1 MNPRASHAIRSL
13 TGMKRGLLR
22 RACGLAG
29 LAAGPLHGAA
39 PDPAQRTVA
48 EALVATGSR
57 GRIVYDEVGNV
68 VKLALGRPPPV
79 EIARGAKLPRGA
91 EDEAFREIL
100 KLPHLKAIFLEMQ
113 PLSDAGYA
121 VLARLGNI
129 ADVRIHHPIGRGSKP
144 GQEAPVPAT
153 DRFAQFINDLPGLRV
168 LQLKH
173 IFTIAG
179 DGMSGLAPQR
189 ELEHAELDTICAG
202 PSALDFLMS
211 APRLRNLQL
220 HRTSLNDA
228 QFQELCAALQNLEVL
243 ELKPDRNEPKKDYIT
258 GRSLRGLVR
267 CRKLSVL
274 QLGWDWKEMTYRDG
288 LDAFERMPALRQV
301 TFGDL
306 GIKGF
311 GPAAPAVQ
319 TLHRAR
325 PDLLIRFPGTTLG
338 GRPDQQPVNVDDG
351 WTWGGDASM
360 GRPFLS
366 SP

>member
-1 MNPRASHAIRSL
+1 
-13 TGMKRGLLR
+13 
-22 RACGLAG
+22 
-29 LAAGPLHGAA
+29 
-39 PDPAQRTVA
+39 
-48 EALVATGSR
+48 
-57 GRIVYDEVGNV
+57 V
-68 VKLALGRPPPV
+68 VKLALGRPTPD
-79 EIARGAKLPRGA
+79 EIARGAKLPRGVD
-91 EDEAFREIL
+91 DEAFREIL
-100 KLPHLKAIFLEMQ
+100 KLPHLRAIFLEMQ

-121 VLARLGNI
+121 VLGRLKNLE
-129 ADVRIHHPIGRGSKP
+129 DVRIHYPIGRGAKP

-173 IFTIAG
+173 IFAIEG
-179 DGMSGLAPQR
+179 DGMTGLAPQR
-189 ELEHAELDTICAG
+189 ELEHLELDTICAG

-228 QFQELCAALQNLEVL
+228 QFQELCAALKNLEVL

-258 GRSLRGLVR
+258 GRSLRGLVG
-267 CRKLSVL
+267 CRKLTVL

-288 LDAFERMPALRQV
+288 LDALEQMSALRQV
-301 TFGDL
+301 TFSDL

-311 GPAAPAVQ
+311 GPDAPRVQ

-325 PDLLIRFPGTTLG
+325 PDLLIRFPGKTLG
-338 GRPDQQPVNVDDG
+338 GRPGQQPANVDDG

-360 GRPFLS
+360 GRPFLG